1 MRCTDMEDVLKI
13 LLILGFVIFGVV
25 KKARKEAKNDAP
37 TNEWDTP
44 TPQSEN
50 PMPEAWGSGEIQVET
65 VSEAPQPAAKP
76 KAENIFPPRHRH
88 KAPVQEGAR
97 TTRVASPV
105 LNENPDSSPSPDV
118 DIHSVEEVRRG
129 IIWSEILK
137 RKY

>member
-25 KKARKEAKNDAP
+25 KKARKEAKNTP
-37 TNEWDTP
+37 TDEWDTP
-44 TPQSEN
+44 TPQPEN

-65 VSEAPQPAAKP
+65 IPKAPQPTAKP
-76 KAENIFPPRHRH
+76 KAENIFPPRRH

-97 TTRVASPV
+97 TTRAASPV

-118 DIHSVEEVRRG
+118 DIHSIEEVRRG
-129 IIWSEILK
+129 IIWAEILN